1 MTMYLH
7 EMFVQ
12 WLAPMFVF
20 IGVMWLFYK
29 IEKEL

>member
-1 MTMYLH
+1 MYLY

-12 WLAPMFVF
+12 WLAPMFAF
-20 IGVMWLFYK
+20 IGAMWLFYK